1 MKKSTKTETSVEKS
15 DKERSSKNSYDTHIN
30 YHGSV
35 SPPFTVEEEFLRD
48 NPWRGSGFSN

>member
-1 MKKSTKTETSVEKS
+1 MKKSAKTETSVEKS